1 MKVVTGNV
9 IHILYFD
16 VRLYDP
22 VTTVYAADRTA
33 QAGYSLTS
41 SLNVDVVVHCRHNCS
56 YREVSF

>member
-33 QAGYSLTS
+33 QAG
-41 SLNVDVVVHCRHNCS
+41 
-56 YREVSF
+56 